1 VLVDAVAEEGLQ
13 FIPTHPELFQVR
25 TFFLAVIALG
35 DFVPNEPSSHPHKT
49 TPSTGKVSENNR

>member
-13 FIPTHPELFQVR
+13 FIPHPELFQVR
-25 TFFLAVIALG
+25 TFLAVIALG

-49 TPSTGKVSENNR
+49 TPSTGKYQKNNR